1 MKPDLDRWLWP
12 KGPRA
17 DIWAIVD
24 AAQDQRVYWS
34 LIDSYLNYICLFAG
48 PLPKEIEMVA
58 PYLVQLEPEDKFTKF
73 LSNEWGKGAC
83 VYLQCDE
90 PMKTLRHHLRKFLT
104 VHDPSGRRLLFRYYD
119 PYVLRAFLP
128 PCNTDEL
135 KAIFGP
141 VRSYWTES
149 DDPITML
156 QFQFDGRALKV
167 SERVVLEGSPGGG
180 DPSSF
185 GMGLD
190 MVIVQKYLAV
200 ATDGQRPRVPI
211 ILTAGGSLESG
222 VGTFKRSSPDVRLFR
237 SAKSETELPFRSN
250 VWKIPAGSFTPD
262 LTIYAEG
269 LSPGEVTFTLEMGHG
284 AVVSGTI
291 TVVDAERAPRLR
303 VESE

>member
-1 MKPDLDRWLWP
+1 MKPALERWLWP

-17 DIWAIVD
+17 DIWALVD
-24 AAQDQRVYWS
+24 AAQDQRLYWS
-34 LIDSYLNYICLFAG
+34 LTDSYLNHSCLFAG
-48 PLPKEIEMVA
+48 PLPREIEMVA

-73 LSNEWGKGAC
+73 LSKEWGNGAC

-90 PMKTLRHHLRKFLT
+90 SMKTLRHHLRKFLT
-104 VHDPSGRRLLFRYYD
+104 VHDSSGRRLLFRYYD

-149 DDPITML
+149 DDLNRML
-156 QFQFDGRALKV
+156 QFQFDGKGLKV
-167 SERVVLEGSPGGG
+167 SELVVLGGGPGGG
-180 DPSSF
+180 PSSF
-185 GMGLD
+185 GVGLG

-200 ATDGQRPRVPI
+200 ASEGRRPRAPI
-211 ILTAGGSLESG
+211 ILSTDGSLESSG
-222 VGTFKRSSPDVRLFR
+222 GTFRRSSQGVRLFR
-237 SAKSETELPFRSN
+237 SAQSETELPFRNN

-269 LSPGEVTFTLEMGHG
+269 LSPGEVTFTLDMGHG
-284 AVVSGTI
+284 TVVSGTI
-291 TVVDAERAPRLR
+291 TVVDGARDA
-303 VESE
+303 STGAG